1 MNGFKLIDQDL
12 KINDMSMSFLYVKEN
27 KRNEGEYEW
36 KVEKFAQIIWIHTKE
51 LQMYSIVMVKYMVE
65 TCSSS
70 T

>member
-12 KINDMSMSFLYVKEN
+12 KINDMSMSFLYAKEN

-51 LQMYSIVMVKYMVE
+51 LQM
-65 TCSSS
+65 
-70 T
+70 